1 MKFLKSTQAEIDFP
15 SYINIKHSMRARRV
29 ALRLDTKA
37 RRFDLIVPKW
47 MSLRAAQDFALN
59 NDRWMKE
66 KLAELPSGK
75 PFADG
80 EEIPVL
86 GKLRRVTIERHDKK
100 KTEIFLEDSFL
111 RVRTHMNDPS
121 VRIQRYLKNMALEV
135 MSELVHAKA
144 AQIGKKVFDVQIR
157 DTKSRWG
164 SCSTDKRIMLSWRLV
179 LAPYEAMDYVI
190 AHEVAHLRHMDHS
203 RKFWA
208 LCAELSDDYEEG
220 KYWMRNHAQE
230 LMAFGAN

>member
-1 MKFLKSTQAEIDFP
+1 MIVSQPDFP
-15 SYINIKHSMRARRV
+15 AYINVKHSVRARRV

-47 MSLRAAQDFALN
+47 MSLHAAQDFAI
-59 NDRWMKE
+59 DHDKWMQE
-66 KLAELPSGK
+66 KLAELPGGR
-75 PFADG
+75 PFAHG

-86 GKLRRVTIERHDKK
+86 GRLRRITIEKHAKK
-100 KTEIFLEDSFL
+100 KTDITLEDTVL
-111 RVRTHMNDPS
+111 RVCTHMDDPS
-121 VRIQRYLKNMALEV
+121 VRIQRYLKEMALDV
-135 MSELVHAKA
+135 MSGLVHDKA

-164 SCSTDKRIMLSWRLV
+164 SCSTDNRIMLSWRLV

-203 RKFWA
+203 AKFWK

-230 LMAFGAN
+230 LMAFGAG